1 MAQQNTDSSTYTESS
16 VFMSM
21 GDMYMSSRTSN
32 PTCNIHLRPG
42 VVQTLVGRGV
52 DGDRMALRLPIT
64 MGGGFAGLY
73 YETRHNVLS
82 AKSFETEAEVDEW
95 MDLVLRRPRID
106 LEPIPFEAQIDQT
119 GVLTLTA
126 PGDRDRMRNWCWKQ
140 MRAFVDKYNLSTN
153 DGWINFGALP
163 PVN

>member
-1 MAQQNTDSSTYTESS
+1 MAQQNTDSS
-16 VFMSM
+16 VFMPM
-21 GDMYMSSRTSN
+21 GDLYMSDRTSN

-42 VVQTLVGRGV
+42 KIQTIVGRGV

-73 YETRHNVLS
+73 YETRYNVLCV
-82 AKSFETEAEVDEW
+82 KSFETEAEVDEW
-95 MDLVLRRPRID
+95 MDLVLSRPRID
-106 LEPIPFEAQIDQT
+106 LEPIPFEAQIDLT
-119 GVLTLTA
+119 GVLALTA
-126 PGDRDRMRNWCWKQ
+126 PGDRDRMRSWFGTQ
-140 MRAFVDKYNLSTN
+140 MRAFVDKHNLGTN